1 MSFKKLSVALNGP
14 NLGPFLYVICI
25 LTMFTAMSL
34 ADESI
39 VLTKTRLRSPDY
51 FIKTLETH
59 IKDHYEAEHPTEMSQ
74 ISERLNQCNPKKS
87 LKMPSSYRGSF
98 TVCMDLFIFDL
109 WAGMGKFSIE
119 STDDRGRNLL
129 LSGTSPFVGGQILFP
144 YTLGSNVILEGKY
157 WYMPSFAIGTSAI
170 NDLQTSSIVE
180 GILIYQ
186 KRIPQTQWSF
196 RVGALGTKLPL
207 AKNNSVSSLMAQTD
221 IEFRNVLLGGPV
233 VGIKLAFNRLEGI
246 QHLFYVDMVAFP
258 YSDNR
263 LSFQVQENNLIRLGY
278 KWFLNRR
285 WAVTVDGEY
294 TRFQSKYDD
303 TSTTMIGGVGIQ
315 AFLF

>member
-1 MSFKKLSVALNGP
+1 
-14 NLGPFLYVICI
+14 
-25 LTMFTAMSL
+25 
-34 ADESI
+34 
-39 VLTKTRLRSPDY
+39 
-51 FIKTLETH
+51 
-59 IKDHYEAEHPTEMSQ
+59 
-74 ISERLNQCNPKKS
+74 
-87 LKMPSSYRGSF
+87 
-98 TVCMDLFIFDL
+98 
-109 WAGMGKFSIE
+109 
-119 STDDRGRNLL
+119 
-129 LSGTSPFVGGQILFP
+129 
-144 YTLGSNVILEGKY
+144 
-157 WYMPSFAIGTSAI
+157 
-170 NDLQTSSIVE
+170 
-180 GILIYQ
+180 
-186 KRIPQTQWSF
+186 
-196 RVGALGTKLPL
+196 
-207 AKNNSVSSLMAQTD
+207 
-221 IEFRNVLLGGPV
+221 FRNVLLGGPV